1 MISIIFLERN
11 MSRQDQLTK
20 KKAQVGNNVSHSKRR
35 TKTKNELN
43 LQTKRIKIN
52 GRKVKLKISARTLRT
67 ISKKGIKATLKKLKV
82 KL

>member
-1 MISIIFLERN
+1 